1 MTHSIASHVAAL
13 QAILDQAGDVDALLA
28 AITRCEGRDVAE
40 AAYNALCATLPG
52 IKPTQP
58 AYKRFGDE
66 VGEWVGGM
74 YRFYCYMAAWPI
86 SPAVAAGAVLA

>member
-1 MTHSIASHVAAL
+1 MTHSIASHVKAL
-13 QAILDQAGDVDALLA
+13 QSVLDQAGDVQALLD

-58 AYKRFGDE
+58 AYKLFGNE

-74 YRFYCYMAAWPI
+74 YRFYCYVAAWPI
-86 SPAVAAGAVLA
+86 SPAALSGASL